1 MKKSLV
7 LAMAMAL
14 GVTASAYAANPFSDV
29 PAGHWAYDAVN
40 KLAAEGVVDGYPDGT
55 YGGDKLMTRYEM
67 AQIVA
72 KAMAK
77 GANVDKLAAEFA
89 DELDSLGV
97 RVANLEK
104 KADNV
109 KVTGQVRYHYADYGG
124 DLDGRDNALRSRIWV
139 NGQIN
144 EDWSYTGMFQNI
156 QDFTNNESEEDD
168 LDFQRAYVEGRLGG
182 LDVTAGRYNMFLV
195 NGNLYD
201 TRADGIEVSYGDDVK
216 FTAFAAKPT
225 DSDKDLIEWQS
236 VKTKNLNYRDMEF
249 EKVYGAK
256 VDAKLGVVDATV
268 GYTIFDEGT
277 TTKYVRIPG
286 ADKYTADS
294 SQSIDENEVW
304 NVGVSFDVA
313 KDLKLTAD
321 YMYATDYSDDGFAD
335 VPDMGRDGYVVG
347 LSYAGAKASEPGS
360 WGLYANYYDQDRP
373 TVMAHTMNGYYG
385 TQGFDGYMVGANVT
399 LAKNIVAAVEWYDLD
414 GKDLGGAAPH
424 THKGED
430 MQTLWT
436 EVVFT
441 F

>member
-109 KVTGQVRYHYADYGG
+109 KITGQIRASYKDVSG
-124 DLDGRDNALRSRIWV
+124 DKKDNNMRLRSRLFV
-139 NGQIN
+139 NGTIN
-144 EDWSYTGMFQNI
+144 DDWTYTGRFH
-156 QDFTNNESEEDD
+156 NEQYVNGNDGKGAAGEDD
-168 LDFQRAYVEGRLGG
+168 LDFNWAFVSGRVGG
-182 LDVTAGRYNMFLV
+182 VKMDAGRMDFTY
-195 NGNLYD
+195 
-201 TRADGIEVSYGDDVK
+201 ADVVDVRGDGVKLAYGDDVK
-216 FTAFAAKPT
+216 VTGWVFKGN
-225 DSDKDLIEWQS
+225 SDIEMLS
-236 VKTKNLNYRDMEF
+236 DDRVYVAGVETSFGAVDTTVRYYRADTEF
-249 EKVYGAK
+249 
-256 VDAKLGVVDATV
+256 D
-268 GYTIFDEGT
+268 
-277 TTKYVRIPG
+277 
-286 ADKYTADS
+286 
-294 SQSIDENEVW
+294 NEIVE
-304 NVGVSFDVA
+304 VALAGEIA
-313 KDLKLTAD
+313 KDLTLRGTWFNGT
-321 YMYATDYSDDGFAD
+321 TDDKAETLAGTD
-335 VPDMGRDGYVVG
+335 VDTNGWLVG
-347 LSYAGAKASEPGS
+347 LSYGGAKASEPGS
-360 WGLYANYYDQDRP
+360 WGVYANYSDRP
-373 TVMAHTMNGYYG
+373 FATYLLPTNLSGYADAPYALYNDSSVAG
-385 TQGFDGYMVGANVT
+385 AAKADGYEGYEIGANVT
-399 LAKNIVAAVEWYDLD
+399 LAKNIVAAVKYFDLEERE
-414 GKDLGGAAPH
+414 GSKDA
-424 THKGED
+424 
-430 MQTLWT
+430 QTLWS

>member
-109 KVTGQVRYHYADYGG
+109 KVTGEIRYSYRDVDG
-124 DLDGRDNALRSRIWV
+124 DVNSNESVLRSRLWV

-144 EDWSYTGMFQNI
+144 EDWSYTGMFENN
-156 QDFTNNESEEDD
+156 QDFGNKTGDD
-168 LDFQRAYVEGRLGG
+168 EIDFARAYVEGRVGG
-182 LDVTAGRYNMFLV
+182 LDVVAGRYNEVTFS
-195 NGNLYD
+195 GNILD
-201 TRADGIEVSYGDDVK
+201 ANLDMAKVSYGDKIKVS
-216 FTAFAAKPT
+216 AAAGKAYDSVEVDDT
-225 DSDKDLIEWQS
+225 NLLDSDDRIYIGTLEAA
-236 VKTKNLNYRDMEF
+236 LGD
-249 EKVYGAK
+249 
-256 VDAKLGVVDATV
+256 VDAYVAYFKTNSDMDKEIWNVGASYGFGDFTLSAEYMRGDKEHYANAGKDGWWADLAWKGAEADQPGSYGIHAGYYDQSANAYIMPTTDAQYFDD
-268 GYTIFDEGT
+268 GYKG
-277 TTKYVRIPG
+277 
-286 ADKYTADS
+286 
-294 SQSIDENEVW
+294 W
-304 NVGVSFDVA
+304 NVGVSYTF
-313 KDLKLTAD
+313 
-321 YMYATDYSDDGFAD
+321 
-335 VPDMGRDGYVVG
+335 
-347 LSYAGAKASEPGS
+347 
-360 WGLYANYYDQDRP
+360 
-373 TVMAHTMNGYYG
+373 
-385 TQGFDGYMVGANVT
+385 
-399 LAKNIVAAVEWYDLD
+399 AKNIVGMVNYWDMESQTTN
-414 GKDLGGAAPH
+414 KDA
-424 THKGED
+424 
-430 MQTLWT
+430 QTIFSELY
-436 EVVFT
+436 FM

>member
-109 KVTGQVRYHYADYGG
+109 KVTGEIRYSYRDVDG
-124 DLDGRDNALRSRIWV
+124 DVNSNESVLRSRLWV

-144 EDWSYTGMFQNI
+144 EDWSYTGMFENN
-156 QDFTNNESEEDD
+156 QDFGNETGDEKI
-168 LDFQRAYVEGRLGG
+168 DFARAYVEGRVGG
-182 LDVTAGRYNMFLV
+182 LDVVVGRYNEVTFS
-195 NGNLYD
+195 GNILD
-201 TRADGIEVSYGDDVK
+201 ANLDMARVSYGDKIKVS
-216 FTAFAAKPT
+216 AAAGKAYDSVEVDEEAGKLL
-225 DSDKDLIEWQS
+225 DSDDRIYIGTLEAALGDVDAYVAYFKTNSDMDKEIWNVGASYGFGDFTLSAEYMRGDKEHYANAGKDGWWADLAWKGAEADQPGSYGIHAGYYDQS
-236 VKTKNLNYRDMEF
+236 VNAYINPTT
-249 EKVYGAK
+249 
-256 VDAKLGVVDATV
+256 DAEYFAD
-268 GYTIFDEGT
+268 GYKG
-277 TTKYVRIPG
+277 
-286 ADKYTADS
+286 
-294 SQSIDENEVW
+294 W
-304 NVGVSFDVA
+304 NVGVSYTF
-313 KDLKLTAD
+313 
-321 YMYATDYSDDGFAD
+321 
-335 VPDMGRDGYVVG
+335 
-347 LSYAGAKASEPGS
+347 
-360 WGLYANYYDQDRP
+360 
-373 TVMAHTMNGYYG
+373 
-385 TQGFDGYMVGANVT
+385 
-399 LAKNIVAAVEWYDLD
+399 AKNIVGMVNYWDMESQ
-414 GKDLGGAAPH
+414 
-424 THKGED
+424 TTNED
-430 MQTLWT
+430 AQTIFSELY
-436 EVVFT
+436 FM

>member
-109 KVTGQVRYHYADYGG
+109 KITGEVRASYRDVDTDAVGH
-124 DLDGRDNALRSRIWV
+124 DGHEGLLRSRLWV

-144 EDWSYTGMFQNI
+144 EDWTYTGMLENEQT
-156 QDFTNNESEEDD
+156 FTNEKGDD
-168 LDFQRAYVEGRLGG
+168 ELDLARAYVEGRVGG
-182 LDVTAGRYNMFLV
+182 LDVVAGRYNEVTFS
-195 NGNLYD
+195 GNILD
-201 TRADGIEVSYGDDVK
+201 ANLDMARVSYGDKVK
-216 FTAFAAKPT
+216 VSAAAGKAFDNVDNENL
-225 DSDKDLIEWQS
+225 DSDDRIYIGTLEAA
-236 VKTKNLNYRDMEF
+236 LGD
-249 EKVYGAK
+249 
-256 VDAKLGVVDATV
+256 VDAYVAYFKTNSDMDKEIWNVGASYGFGDFTLSAEYMRGDEEYYADAGKDGWWADLAWKGAEADQPGSYGIHA
-268 GYTIFDEGT
+268 GYYDQSANAYINPT
-277 TTKYVRIPG
+277 TDAEYF
-286 ADKYTADS
+286 ADGYKG
-294 SQSIDENEVW
+294 W
-304 NVGVSFDVA
+304 NVGVSYTF
-313 KDLKLTAD
+313 
-321 YMYATDYSDDGFAD
+321 
-335 VPDMGRDGYVVG
+335 
-347 LSYAGAKASEPGS
+347 
-360 WGLYANYYDQDRP
+360 
-373 TVMAHTMNGYYG
+373 
-385 TQGFDGYMVGANVT
+385 
-399 LAKNIVAAVEWYDLD
+399 AKNIVGMVNYWDMEAQ
-414 GKDLGGAAPH
+414 
-424 THKGED
+424 TTNED
-430 MQTLWT
+430 AQTIFSELY
-436 EVVFT
+436 FM

>member
-109 KVTGQVRYHYADYGG
+109 KITGQIRASYKDVSG
-124 DLDGRDNALRSRIWV
+124 DKKDNNMRLRSRLFV
-139 NGQIN
+139 NGTIN
-144 EDWSYTGMFQNI
+144 DDWTYTGRFH
-156 QDFTNNESEEDD
+156 NEQYVTGNDDKGAKGEDD
-168 LDFQRAYVEGRLGG
+168 LDFNWAFVSGRVGG
-182 LDVTAGRYNMFLV
+182 VKMDAGRMDFTY
-195 NGNLYD
+195 
-201 TRADGIEVSYGDDVK
+201 ADVVDVRGDGVKLAYGDDVK
-216 FTAFAAKPT
+216 VTGWVFKGNSDIDMLSDDRVYVAGVETSFGAVDTA
-225 DSDKDLIEWQS
+225 
-236 VKTKNLNYRDMEF
+236 VRYYRADTEF
-249 EKVYGAK
+249 
-256 VDAKLGVVDATV
+256 D
-268 GYTIFDEGT
+268 
-277 TTKYVRIPG
+277 
-286 ADKYTADS
+286 
-294 SQSIDENEVW
+294 NEIVE
-304 NVGVSFDVA
+304 VALAGEIA
-313 KDLKLTAD
+313 KDLTLRGTWFNGT
-321 YMYATDYSDDGFAD
+321 TDDKAETLAGTD
-335 VPDMGRDGYVVG
+335 VDTNGWLVG
-347 LSYAGAKASEPGS
+347 LSYGGAKASEPGS
-360 WGLYANYYDQDRP
+360 WGVYANYSDRP
-373 TVMAHTMNGYYG
+373 FATYLLPTNLSGYADAPYALYDKSSVAG
-385 TQGFDGYMVGANVT
+385 AAKADGYEGYEIGANVT
-399 LAKNIVAAVEWYDLD
+399 LAKNIVAAVKYFDLEERE
-414 GKDLGGAAPH
+414 GSKDA
-424 THKGED
+424 
-430 MQTLWT
+430 QTLWS

>member
-109 KVTGQVRYHYADYGG
+109 KVTGEIRYSYRDVDG
-124 DLDGRDNALRSRIWV
+124 DVSSNESVLRSRLWV

-144 EDWSYTGMFQNI
+144 EDWSYTGMFENN
-156 QDFTNNESEEDD
+156 QDFGNETGDD
-168 LDFQRAYVEGRLGG
+168 EIDFARAYVEGRVGG
-182 LDVTAGRYNMFLV
+182 LDVVAGRYNEVTFS
-195 NGNLYD
+195 GNILD
-201 TRADGIEVSYGDDVK
+201 ANLDMAKVSYGDKVK
-216 FTAFAAKPT
+216 VSALAGKAYDSVEVDEEAGKLL
-225 DSDKDLIEWQS
+225 DSDDRIYIGSIEAA
-236 VKTKNLNYRDMEF
+236 LGD
-249 EKVYGAK
+249 
-256 VDAKLGVVDATV
+256 VDAYVAYFKTNSDMDKEIWNVGASYGFGDFTLSAEYMRGDKEHYANAGKDGWWADLAWKGAEADQPGSYGIHAGYYDQSANAYIMPTTDAEYFAD
-268 GYTIFDEGT
+268 GYKG
-277 TTKYVRIPG
+277 
-286 ADKYTADS
+286 
-294 SQSIDENEVW
+294 W
-304 NVGVSFDVA
+304 NVGVSYTF
-313 KDLKLTAD
+313 
-321 YMYATDYSDDGFAD
+321 
-335 VPDMGRDGYVVG
+335 
-347 LSYAGAKASEPGS
+347 
-360 WGLYANYYDQDRP
+360 
-373 TVMAHTMNGYYG
+373 
-385 TQGFDGYMVGANVT
+385 
-399 LAKNIVAAVEWYDLD
+399 AKNIVGMVNYWDMESQ
-414 GKDLGGAAPH
+414 
-424 THKGED
+424 TTNED
-430 MQTLWT
+430 AQTIFSELY
-436 EVVFT
+436 FM

>member
-109 KVTGQVRYHYADYGG
+109 KITGEVRASYRDVDG
-124 DLDGRDNALRSRIWV
+124 DVNGHEGVLRSRLWV

-144 EDWSYTGMFQNI
+144 EDWAYTGMFENN
-156 QDFTNNESEEDD
+156 QDFTNDTGDD
-168 LDFQRAYVEGRLGG
+168 KIDFARAYVEGRVGG
-182 LDVTAGRYNMFLV
+182 LDVVAGRYNEVTFT
-195 NGNLYD
+195 GNILD
-201 TRADGIEVSYGDDVK
+201 ANMDMAKVSYGDKIKVS
-216 FTAFAAKPT
+216 AAAGKAY
-225 DSDKDLIEWQS
+225 DSVEVDEDAGVLLHSDDRIYIGTLEAA
-236 VKTKNLNYRDMEF
+236 LGD
-249 EKVYGAK
+249 
-256 VDAKLGVVDATV
+256 VDAYV
-268 GYTIFDEGT
+268 GYFKTNSNMDKEIWNVGASYGFGDFTLAAEYMRGDKEYENAGKDGWWADLAWKGAEADTPGSYGIHAGYYDQSPSAYINPT
-277 TTKYVRIPG
+277 TDAEYF
-286 ADKYTADS
+286 ADGYKG
-294 SQSIDENEVW
+294 W
-304 NVGVSFDVA
+304 NVGVSYTF
-313 KDLKLTAD
+313 
-321 YMYATDYSDDGFAD
+321 
-335 VPDMGRDGYVVG
+335 
-347 LSYAGAKASEPGS
+347 
-360 WGLYANYYDQDRP
+360 
-373 TVMAHTMNGYYG
+373 
-385 TQGFDGYMVGANVT
+385 
-399 LAKNIVAAVEWYDLD
+399 AKNIVGMVNYWDMEAQ
-414 GKDLGGAAPH
+414 
-424 THKGED
+424 TTNED
-430 MQTLWT
+430 AQTIFSELY
-436 EVVFT
+436 FM

>member
-109 KVTGQVRYHYADYGG
+109 KVTGEIRYSYRDVDG
-124 DLDGRDNALRSRIWV
+124 DVNGNESVLRSRLWV

-144 EDWSYTGMFQNI
+144 EDWSYTGMFENN
-156 QDFTNNESEEDD
+156 QDFGNETGDD
-168 LDFQRAYVEGRLGG
+168 EIDFARAYVEGRVGG
-182 LDVTAGRYNMFLV
+182 LDVVAGRYNEVTFS
-195 NGNLYD
+195 GNILD
-201 TRADGIEVSYGDDVK
+201 ANLDMAKVSYGDKIKVSAAAGKAYDSVEVDEEAGKLLDSDDRIYIGSIEAALGDVDAYVAYFK
-216 FTAFAAKPT
+216 T
-225 DSDKDLIEWQS
+225 DSSLEKEIWNVGASYGFGDFTLSAEYMRGDKEHYANAGKDGWWADLAWKGAEADQPGSYGIHAGYYDQS
-236 VKTKNLNYRDMEF
+236 PSAYIMPTT
-249 EKVYGAK
+249 
-256 VDAKLGVVDATV
+256 DAEYFAD
-268 GYTIFDEGT
+268 GYKG
-277 TTKYVRIPG
+277 
-286 ADKYTADS
+286 
-294 SQSIDENEVW
+294 W
-304 NVGVSFDVA
+304 NVGVSYTF
-313 KDLKLTAD
+313 
-321 YMYATDYSDDGFAD
+321 
-335 VPDMGRDGYVVG
+335 
-347 LSYAGAKASEPGS
+347 
-360 WGLYANYYDQDRP
+360 
-373 TVMAHTMNGYYG
+373 
-385 TQGFDGYMVGANVT
+385 
-399 LAKNIVAAVEWYDLD
+399 AKNIVGMVNYWDMESQ
-414 GKDLGGAAPH
+414 
-424 THKGED
+424 TTNED
-430 MQTLWT
+430 AQTIFSELY
-436 EVVFT
+436 FM

>member
-109 KVTGQVRYHYADYGG
+109 KITGQIRASYKDVSG
-124 DLDGRDNALRSRIWV
+124 DKKDNNMRLRSRLFV
-139 NGQIN
+139 NGTIN
-144 EDWSYTGMFQNI
+144 DDWTYTGRFH
-156 QDFTNNESEEDD
+156 NEQYVTGNDDKGAKGEDD
-168 LDFQRAYVEGRLGG
+168 LDFNWAFVSGRVGG
-182 LDVTAGRYNMFLV
+182 VKMDAGRMDFTY
-195 NGNLYD
+195 
-201 TRADGIEVSYGDDVK
+201 ADVVDVRGDGVKLAYGDDVK
-216 FTAFAAKPT
+216 VTGWVFKGN
-225 DSDKDLIEWQS
+225 SDIEMLS
-236 VKTKNLNYRDMEF
+236 DDRVYVAGVETSFGAVDTTVRYYRADTEF
-249 EKVYGAK
+249 
-256 VDAKLGVVDATV
+256 D
-268 GYTIFDEGT
+268 
-277 TTKYVRIPG
+277 
-286 ADKYTADS
+286 
-294 SQSIDENEVW
+294 NEIVE
-304 NVGVSFDVA
+304 VALAGEIA
-313 KDLKLTAD
+313 KDLTLRGTWFNGT
-321 YMYATDYSDDGFAD
+321 TDDKAETLAGTD
-335 VPDMGRDGYVVG
+335 VDTNGWLVG
-347 LSYAGAKASEPGS
+347 LSYGGAKASEPGS
-360 WGLYANYYDQDRP
+360 WGVYANYSDRP
-373 TVMAHTMNGYYG
+373 FATYLLPTNLSGYADAPYALLNKSSVDG
-385 TQGFDGYMVGANVT
+385 AAKADGYEGYEIGANVT
-399 LAKNIVAAVEWYDLD
+399 LAKNIVAAVKYFDLEERE
-414 GKDLGGAAPH
+414 GSKDA
-424 THKGED
+424 
-430 MQTLWT
+430 QTLWS

>member
-109 KVTGQVRYHYADYGG
+109 KITGQIRASYKDVSG
-124 DLDGRDNALRSRIWV
+124 DKKDNNMRLRSRLFV
-139 NGQIN
+139 NGTIN
-144 EDWSYTGMFQNI
+144 DDWTYTGRFH
-156 QDFTNNESEEDD
+156 NEQYVTGNDDKGAKGEDD
-168 LDFQRAYVEGRLGG
+168 LDFNWAFVSGRVGG
-182 LDVTAGRYNMFLV
+182 VKMDAGRMDFTY
-195 NGNLYD
+195 
-201 TRADGIEVSYGDDVK
+201 ADVVDVRGDGVKLAYGDDVK
-216 FTAFAAKPT
+216 VTGWVFKGN
-225 DSDKDLIEWQS
+225 SDIEMLS
-236 VKTKNLNYRDMEF
+236 DDRVYVAGVETSFGAVDTTVRYYRADTK
-249 EKVYGAK
+249 
-256 VDAKLGVVDATV
+256 
-268 GYTIFDEGT
+268 FD
-277 TTKYVRIPG
+277 
-286 ADKYTADS
+286 
-294 SQSIDENEVW
+294 NEIVE
-304 NVGVSFDVA
+304 VALAGEIA
-313 KDLKLTAD
+313 KDLTLRGTWFNGT
-321 YMYATDYSDDGFAD
+321 TDDKAETLAGTD
-335 VPDMGRDGYVVG
+335 VDTNGWLVG
-347 LSYAGAKASEPGS
+347 LSYGGAKASEPGS
-360 WGLYANYYDQDRP
+360 WGVYANYSDRP
-373 TVMAHTMNGYYG
+373 FATYLLPTNLGGYADAPYALLNKSSVDG
-385 TQGFDGYMVGANVT
+385 AAKADGYEGYEIGANVT
-399 LAKNIVAAVEWYDLD
+399 LAKNIVAAVKYFDLEERE
-414 GKDLGGAAPH
+414 GSKDA
-424 THKGED
+424 
-430 MQTLWT
+430 QTLWS

>member
-109 KVTGQVRYHYADYGG
+109 KITGEVRASYRDVDTDAAGH
-124 DLDGRDNALRSRIWV
+124 DGHEGLLRSRLWV

-144 EDWSYTGMFQNI
+144 EDWAYTGMFENN
-156 QDFTNNESEEDD
+156 QDFGNKTGDEKI
-168 LDFQRAYVEGRLGG
+168 DFARAYVEGRVGG
-182 LDVTAGRYNMFLV
+182 LDVVAGRYNEVTFS
-195 NGNLYD
+195 GNILD
-201 TRADGIEVSYGDDVK
+201 ANLDMAKVSYGDKIKVS
-216 FTAFAAKPT
+216 AAAGKAYDSVEVDDT
-225 DSDKDLIEWQS
+225 NLLDSDDRIYIGTLEAA
-236 VKTKNLNYRDMEF
+236 LGD
-249 EKVYGAK
+249 
-256 VDAKLGVVDATV
+256 VDAYV
-268 GYTIFDEGT
+268 GYFKTNSNMDKEIWNVGASYGFGDFTMSAEYMRGDKEYENAGKDGWWADLAWKGAEADTPGSYGIHAGYYDQSPSAYINPTTDAEYFDDGY
-277 TTKYVRIPG
+277 KG
-286 ADKYTADS
+286 
-294 SQSIDENEVW
+294 W
-304 NVGVSFDVA
+304 NVGVSYTF
-313 KDLKLTAD
+313 
-321 YMYATDYSDDGFAD
+321 
-335 VPDMGRDGYVVG
+335 
-347 LSYAGAKASEPGS
+347 
-360 WGLYANYYDQDRP
+360 
-373 TVMAHTMNGYYG
+373 
-385 TQGFDGYMVGANVT
+385 
-399 LAKNIVAAVEWYDLD
+399 AKNIVGMVNYWDMESQ
-414 GKDLGGAAPH
+414 
-424 THKGED
+424 TTNED
-430 MQTLWT
+430 AQTIFSELY
-436 EVVFT
+436 FM

>member
-109 KVTGQVRYHYADYGG
+109 KITGQIRASYRDWQG
-124 DLDGRDNALRSRIWV
+124 DKDGNDGRIRTRLFV

-144 EDWSYTGMFQNI
+144 EDWTYTGRFENNQYYTNKKLEEGESDDDVDFNWAYVTGKVGGVKVEAGR
-156 QDFTNNESEEDD
+156 QDFTNADVVNITGDGVKLAYGSDWQVKGWAFKGTDSIVDFDDTAMEDGD
-168 LDFQRAYVEGRLGG
+168 RVYVAAVEGAFGAV
-182 LDVTAGRYNMFLV
+182 DTAVRY
-195 NGNLYD
+195 YKAD
-201 TRADGIEVSYGDDVK
+201 TV
-216 FTAFAAKPT
+216 
-225 DSDKDLIEWQS
+225 
-236 VKTKNLNYRDMEF
+236 
-249 EKVYGAK
+249 
-256 VDAKLGVVDATV
+256 
-268 GYTIFDEGT
+268 
-277 TTKYVRIPG
+277 
-286 ADKYTADS
+286 
-294 SQSIDENEVW
+294 DENEIVE
-304 NVGVSFDVA
+304 VALAGEIA
-313 KDLKLTAD
+313 KDLTLRGSWFNGTVAD
-321 YMYATDYSDDGFAD
+321 EAEVGDFDTNGWL
-335 VPDMGRDGYVVG
+335 VG
-347 LSYAGAKASEPGS
+347 LSYGGAKASEVGS
-360 WGLYANYYDQDRP
+360 WGVYATYSDRP
-373 TVMAHTMNGYYG
+373 YG
-385 TQGFDGYMVGANVT
+385 TYLLPTNFSGYAVKPEKLHDGDGYEGYEVGANVT
-399 LAKNIVAAVEWYDLD
+399 LAKNIVAGVKYFDYEAREADSD
-414 GKDLGGAAPH
+414 
-424 THKGED
+424 E
-430 MQTLWT
+430 QTLWS
-436 EVVFT
+436 EVIFT

>member
-109 KVTGQVRYHYADYGG
+109 KVTGEIRYSYRDVDG
-124 DLDGRDNALRSRIWV
+124 DVNGNESVLRSRLWV

-144 EDWSYTGMFQNI
+144 EDWAYTGMFE
-156 QDFTNNESEEDD
+156 NEQTFHGEDD
-168 LDFQRAYVEGRLGG
+168 ERKDLGASGDDDLSLARAYVEGRVGG
-182 LDVTAGRYNMFLV
+182 LDIVAGRYNEVTFS
-195 NGNLYD
+195 GNILD
-201 TRADGIEVSYGDDVK
+201 ANLDMARVSYGDKIKVS
-216 FTAFAAKPT
+216 AAAGKAYDSVEVNDT
-225 DSDKDLIEWQS
+225 NLLDSDDRIYIGTLEAA
-236 VKTKNLNYRDMEF
+236 LGD
-249 EKVYGAK
+249 
-256 VDAKLGVVDATV
+256 VDAYVAYFKTNSNMDKEIWNVGASYGFGDFTLSAEYMRGDKEYSNAGKDGWWADLAWKGAEADQPGSYGIHAGYYDQSPSAYIMPTTDAEYCADD
-268 GYTIFDEGT
+268 GYKG
-277 TTKYVRIPG
+277 
-286 ADKYTADS
+286 
-294 SQSIDENEVW
+294 W
-304 NVGVSFDVA
+304 NVGVSYTF
-313 KDLKLTAD
+313 
-321 YMYATDYSDDGFAD
+321 
-335 VPDMGRDGYVVG
+335 
-347 LSYAGAKASEPGS
+347 
-360 WGLYANYYDQDRP
+360 
-373 TVMAHTMNGYYG
+373 
-385 TQGFDGYMVGANVT
+385 
-399 LAKNIVAAVEWYDLD
+399 AKNIVGMVNYWDMESQ
-414 GKDLGGAAPH
+414 
-424 THKGED
+424 TTNED
-430 MQTLWT
+430 AQTIFSELY
-436 EVVFT
+436 FM

>member
-109 KVTGQVRYHYADYGG
+109 KITGQIRASYKDVSG
-124 DLDGRDNALRSRIWV
+124 DKKDNNMRLRSRLFV
-139 NGQIN
+139 NGTIN
-144 EDWSYTGMFQNI
+144 DDWTYTGRFH
-156 QDFTNNESEEDD
+156 NEQYVTGNDDKGAKGEDD
-168 LDFQRAYVEGRLGG
+168 LDFNWAFVSGRVGG
-182 LDVTAGRYNMFLV
+182 VKMDAGRMDFTY
-195 NGNLYD
+195 
-201 TRADGIEVSYGDDVK
+201 ADVVDVRGDGVKLAYGDDVK
-216 FTAFAAKPT
+216 VTGWVFKGNSNIEMLSDDRVYVAGVETSFGAVDTAVRYYRA
-225 DSDKDLIEWQS
+225 D
-236 VKTKNLNYRDMEF
+236 TK
-249 EKVYGAK
+249 
-256 VDAKLGVVDATV
+256 
-268 GYTIFDEGT
+268 FD
-277 TTKYVRIPG
+277 
-286 ADKYTADS
+286 
-294 SQSIDENEVW
+294 NEIVE
-304 NVGVSFDVA
+304 VALAGEIA
-313 KDLKLTAD
+313 KDLTLRGTWFNGT
-321 YMYATDYSDDGFAD
+321 TDDKAETLAGTD
-335 VPDMGRDGYVVG
+335 VDTNGWLVG
-347 LSYAGAKASEPGS
+347 LSYGGAKASEPGS
-360 WGLYANYYDQDRP
+360 WGVYANYSDRP
-373 TVMAHTMNGYYG
+373 FATYLLPTNLSGYADAPYALLNKSSVDG
-385 TQGFDGYMVGANVT
+385 AAKADGYEGYEIGANVT
-399 LAKNIVAAVEWYDLD
+399 LAKNIVAAVKYFDLEERE
-414 GKDLGGAAPH
+414 GSKDA
-424 THKGED
+424 
-430 MQTLWT
+430 QTLWS

>member
-109 KVTGQVRYHYADYGG
+109 KITGEVRASYRDVDTDAAGH
-124 DLDGRDNALRSRIWV
+124 DGHEGLLRSRLWV

-144 EDWSYTGMFQNI
+144 EDWSYTGMFENN
-156 QDFTNNESEEDD
+156 QDFGNETGDD
-168 LDFQRAYVEGRLGG
+168 KIDFARAYVEGRVGG
-182 LDVTAGRYNMFLV
+182 LDVVAGRYNEVTFS
-195 NGNLYD
+195 GNILD
-201 TRADGIEVSYGDDVK
+201 ANLDMARVSYGDKIKVS
-216 FTAFAAKPT
+216 AAAGKAYDSVEVDDT
-225 DSDKDLIEWQS
+225 NLLDSDDRIYIGTLEAA
-236 VKTKNLNYRDMEF
+236 LGD
-249 EKVYGAK
+249 
-256 VDAKLGVVDATV
+256 VDAYV
-268 GYTIFDEGT
+268 GYFKTNSNMDKEIWNVGASYGFGDFTLSAEYMRGDKEYENAGKDGWWADLAWKGAEADTPGSYGIHAGYYDQSPSAYINPTTDAEYFDDGY
-277 TTKYVRIPG
+277 KG
-286 ADKYTADS
+286 
-294 SQSIDENEVW
+294 W
-304 NVGVSFDVA
+304 NVGVSYTF
-313 KDLKLTAD
+313 
-321 YMYATDYSDDGFAD
+321 
-335 VPDMGRDGYVVG
+335 
-347 LSYAGAKASEPGS
+347 
-360 WGLYANYYDQDRP
+360 
-373 TVMAHTMNGYYG
+373 
-385 TQGFDGYMVGANVT
+385 
-399 LAKNIVAAVEWYDLD
+399 AKNIVGMVNYWDMESQ
-414 GKDLGGAAPH
+414 
-424 THKGED
+424 TTNED
-430 MQTLWT
+430 AQTIFSELY
-436 EVVFT
+436 FM

>member
-109 KVTGQVRYHYADYGG
+109 KVTGEIRYSYRDV
-124 DLDGRDNALRSRIWV
+124 DGEVNSNESVLRSRLWV

-144 EDWSYTGMFQNI
+144 EDWSYTGMFENN
-156 QDFTNNESEEDD
+156 QDFGNETGDD
-168 LDFQRAYVEGRLGG
+168 KIDFARAYVEGRVGG
-182 LDVTAGRYNMFLV
+182 LDVVAGRYNEVTFS
-195 NGNLYD
+195 GNILD
-201 TRADGIEVSYGDDVK
+201 ANLDMAKVSYGDKIKVS
-216 FTAFAAKPT
+216 AAAGKAYDSVEVDEEAGKLL
-225 DSDKDLIEWQS
+225 DSDDRIYIGSIEAA
-236 VKTKNLNYRDMEF
+236 LGD
-249 EKVYGAK
+249 
-256 VDAKLGVVDATV
+256 VDAYVAYFKTNSDMDKEIWNVGASYGFGDYTLSAEYMRGDKEYSNAGKDGWWADLAWKGAEADQPGSYGIHAGYYDQSPSAYIMPTTDAEYFAD
-268 GYTIFDEGT
+268 GYKG
-277 TTKYVRIPG
+277 
-286 ADKYTADS
+286 
-294 SQSIDENEVW
+294 W
-304 NVGVSFDVA
+304 NVGVSYTF
-313 KDLKLTAD
+313 
-321 YMYATDYSDDGFAD
+321 
-335 VPDMGRDGYVVG
+335 
-347 LSYAGAKASEPGS
+347 
-360 WGLYANYYDQDRP
+360 
-373 TVMAHTMNGYYG
+373 
-385 TQGFDGYMVGANVT
+385 
-399 LAKNIVAAVEWYDLD
+399 AKNIVGMVNYWDMESQ
-414 GKDLGGAAPH
+414 
-424 THKGED
+424 TTNED
-430 MQTLWT
+430 AQTIFSELY
-436 EVVFT
+436 FM

>member
-109 KVTGQVRYHYADYGG
+109 KITGQIRASYKDVSG
-124 DLDGRDNALRSRIWV
+124 DKKDNNMRLRSRFFV
-139 NGQIN
+139 NGTIN
-144 EDWSYTGMFQNI
+144 DDWTYTGRFH
-156 QDFTNNESEEDD
+156 NEQYVNGNDGKGAAGEDD
-168 LDFQRAYVEGRLGG
+168 LDFNWAFVSGRVGG
-182 LDVTAGRYNMFLV
+182 VKMDAGRMDFTY
-195 NGNLYD
+195 
-201 TRADGIEVSYGDDVK
+201 ADVVDVRGDGVKLAYGDDVK
-216 FTAFAAKPT
+216 VTGWVFKGNSDIDMLSDDRVYVAGVETSFGAVDTA
-225 DSDKDLIEWQS
+225 
-236 VKTKNLNYRDMEF
+236 VRYYRADTEF
-249 EKVYGAK
+249 
-256 VDAKLGVVDATV
+256 D
-268 GYTIFDEGT
+268 
-277 TTKYVRIPG
+277 
-286 ADKYTADS
+286 
-294 SQSIDENEVW
+294 NEIVE
-304 NVGVSFDVA
+304 VALAGEIA
-313 KDLKLTAD
+313 KDLTLRGTWFNGT
-321 YMYATDYSDDGFAD
+321 TDDKAETLAGTD
-335 VPDMGRDGYVVG
+335 VDTNGWLVG
-347 LSYAGAKASEPGS
+347 LSYGGAKASEPGS
-360 WGLYANYYDQDRP
+360 WGVYANYSDRP
-373 TVMAHTMNGYYG
+373 FATYLLPTNLSGYADAPYAYKADGTYSVNGAAAA
-385 TQGFDGYMVGANVT
+385 DGYKGFEVGANVT
-399 LAKNIVAAVEWYDLD
+399 LAKNIVAAVKYFDLEERE
-414 GKDLGGAAPH
+414 GSKDA
-424 THKGED
+424 
-430 MQTLWT
+430 QTLWS

>member
-109 KVTGQVRYHYADYGG
+109 KITGQIRASYKDVSG
-124 DLDGRDNALRSRIWV
+124 DKKDNNMRLRSRLFV
-139 NGQIN
+139 NGTIN
-144 EDWSYTGMFQNI
+144 DDWTYTGRFH
-156 QDFTNNESEEDD
+156 NEQYVTGNDDKGAKGEDD
-168 LDFQRAYVEGRLGG
+168 LDFNWAFVSGRVGG
-182 LDVTAGRYNMFLV
+182 IKMDAGRMDFTY
-195 NGNLYD
+195 
-201 TRADGIEVSYGDDVK
+201 ADVVDVRGDGVKLAYGDDVK
-216 FTAFAAKPT
+216 VTGWVFKGN
-225 DSDKDLIEWQS
+225 SDIEMLS
-236 VKTKNLNYRDMEF
+236 DDRVYVAGVETSFGAVDTTVRYYRADTEF
-249 EKVYGAK
+249 
-256 VDAKLGVVDATV
+256 D
-268 GYTIFDEGT
+268 
-277 TTKYVRIPG
+277 
-286 ADKYTADS
+286 
-294 SQSIDENEVW
+294 NEIVE
-304 NVGVSFDVA
+304 VALAGEIA
-313 KDLKLTAD
+313 KDLTLRGTWFNGT
-321 YMYATDYSDDGFAD
+321 TDDKAETLAGTD
-335 VPDMGRDGYVVG
+335 VDTNGWLVG
-347 LSYAGAKASEPGS
+347 LSYGGAKASEPGS
-360 WGLYANYYDQDRP
+360 WGVYANYSDRP
-373 TVMAHTMNGYYG
+373 FATYLLPTNLSGYADAPYALYNDSSVAG
-385 TQGFDGYMVGANVT
+385 AAKADGYEGYEIGANVT
-399 LAKNIVAAVEWYDLD
+399 LAKNIVAAVKYFDLEERE
-414 GKDLGGAAPH
+414 GSKDA
-424 THKGED
+424 
-430 MQTLWT
+430 QTLWS

>member
-109 KVTGQVRYHYADYGG
+109 KITGQIRASYKDVSG
-124 DLDGRDNALRSRIWV
+124 DKKDNNMRLRSRLFV
-139 NGQIN
+139 NGTIN
-144 EDWSYTGMFQNI
+144 DDWTYTGRFH
-156 QDFTNNESEEDD
+156 NEQYVTGNDDKGAKGEDD
-168 LDFQRAYVEGRLGG
+168 LDFNWAFVSGRVGG
-182 LDVTAGRYNMFLV
+182 IKMDAGRMDFTY
-195 NGNLYD
+195 
-201 TRADGIEVSYGDDVK
+201 ADVVDVRGDGVKLAYGDDVK
-216 FTAFAAKPT
+216 VTGWVFKGN
-225 DSDKDLIEWQS
+225 SDIEMLS
-236 VKTKNLNYRDMEF
+236 DDRVYVAGVETSFGAVDTTVRYYRADTEF
-249 EKVYGAK
+249 
-256 VDAKLGVVDATV
+256 D
-268 GYTIFDEGT
+268 
-277 TTKYVRIPG
+277 
-286 ADKYTADS
+286 
-294 SQSIDENEVW
+294 NEIVE
-304 NVGVSFDVA
+304 VALAGEIA
-313 KDLKLTAD
+313 KDLTLRGTWFNGT
-321 YMYATDYSDDGFAD
+321 TDDKAETLAGTD
-335 VPDMGRDGYVVG
+335 VDTNGWLVG
-347 LSYAGAKASEPGS
+347 LSYGGAKASEPGS
-360 WGLYANYYDQDRP
+360 WGVYANYSDRP
-373 TVMAHTMNGYYG
+373 FATYLLPTNLSGYADAPYALLNKSSVYG
-385 TQGFDGYMVGANVT
+385 AAKADGYEGYEIGANVT
-399 LAKNIVAAVEWYDLD
+399 LAKNIVAAVKYFDLEERE
-414 GKDLGGAAPH
+414 GSKDA
-424 THKGED
+424 
-430 MQTLWT
+430 QTLWS

>member
-109 KVTGQVRYHYADYGG
+109 KVTGEVRASYRDVDTDAAGH
-124 DLDGRDNALRSRIWV
+124 DGHEGLLRSRLWV

-144 EDWSYTGMFQNI
+144 EDWAYTGMFENN
-156 QDFTNNESEEDD
+156 QDFGNKTSDEKI
-168 LDFQRAYVEGRLGG
+168 DFARAYVEGRVGG
-182 LDVTAGRYNMFLV
+182 LDVVAGRYNEVTFS
-195 NGNLYD
+195 GNILD
-201 TRADGIEVSYGDDVK
+201 ANLDMARVSYGDKIKVS
-216 FTAFAAKPT
+216 AAAGKAYDSVEVDDT
-225 DSDKDLIEWQS
+225 NLLDSDDRIYIGTLEAA
-236 VKTKNLNYRDMEF
+236 LGD
-249 EKVYGAK
+249 
-256 VDAKLGVVDATV
+256 VDAYV
-268 GYTIFDEGT
+268 GYFKTNSNMDKEIWNVGASYGFGDFTLSAEYMRGDKEYENAGKDGWWADLAWKGAEADTPGSYGIHAGYYDQSPSAYINPTTDAEYFDDGY
-277 TTKYVRIPG
+277 KG
-286 ADKYTADS
+286 
-294 SQSIDENEVW
+294 W
-304 NVGVSFDVA
+304 NVGVSYTF
-313 KDLKLTAD
+313 
-321 YMYATDYSDDGFAD
+321 
-335 VPDMGRDGYVVG
+335 
-347 LSYAGAKASEPGS
+347 
-360 WGLYANYYDQDRP
+360 
-373 TVMAHTMNGYYG
+373 
-385 TQGFDGYMVGANVT
+385 
-399 LAKNIVAAVEWYDLD
+399 AKNIVGMVNYWDMESQ
-414 GKDLGGAAPH
+414 
-424 THKGED
+424 TTNED
-430 MQTLWT
+430 AQTIFSELY
-436 EVVFT
+436 FM

>member
-109 KVTGQVRYHYADYGG
+109 KITGQIRASYRDGDSSDTYGK
-124 DLDGRDNALRSRIWV
+124 LRTRLFI
-139 NGQIN
+139 NGAVN
-144 EDWSYTGMFQNI
+144 EDWSYTARLQNE
-156 QDFTNNESEEDD
+156 QNYMNEKGDD
-168 LDFQRAYVEGRLGG
+168 DDVKLNWAYVSGRVGG
-182 LDVTAGRYNMFLV
+182 VKVDAGRQNLKLHT
-195 NGNLYD
+195 GNVLD
-201 TRADGIEVSYGDDVK
+201 NEFDAIKVSYGKDVK
-216 FTAFAAKPT
+216 LTGFVGKADGDELEVDDDRAYIV
-225 DSDKDLIEWQS
+225 DLSSKI
-236 VKTKNLNYRDMEF
+236 
-249 EKVYGAK
+249 
-256 VDAKLGVVDATV
+256 GVVDAYVTYYNLDNSDKDSA
-268 GYTIFDEGT
+268 GKGLSAFEGQE
-277 TTKYVRIPG
+277 I
-286 ADKYTADS
+286 
-294 SQSIDENEVW
+294 W
-304 NVGVSFDVA
+304 NVGVALPVVE
-313 KDLKLTAD
+313 DLKLSAEYMYGTAD
-321 YMYATDYSDDGFAD
+321 EDDGYDNSGWVA
-335 VPDMGRDGYVVG
+335 G
-347 LSYAGAKASEPGS
+347 LAYKGAKASKAGS
-360 WGLYANYYDQDRP
+360 WGVWANYYDLPGMTYMKSTLNTNMGEAAEFWQHDKDL
-373 TVMAHTMNGYYG
+373 
-385 TQGFDGYMVGANVT
+385 DGYEGYEVGANVA
-399 LAKNIVAAVEWYDLD
+399 LAKNIVGAVRYFDLESRE
-414 GKDLGGAAPH
+414 GS
-424 THKGED
+424 ED
-430 MQTLWT
+430 DQVIWS